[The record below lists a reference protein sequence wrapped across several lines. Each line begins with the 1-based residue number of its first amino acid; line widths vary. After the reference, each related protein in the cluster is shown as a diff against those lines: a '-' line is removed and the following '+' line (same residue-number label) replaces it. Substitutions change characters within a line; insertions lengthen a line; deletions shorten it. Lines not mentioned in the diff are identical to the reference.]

1 MLRLWAL
8 SFGRRSAGFEK
19 EGEEEGEEEKE
30 EEEEGQIGLERVR
43 GSRSEPVRAGQC
55 GSEPVRARQSR
66 SERVRAG

>member
-1 MLRLWAL
+1 M
-8 SFGRRSAGFEK
+8 SFGPWIAGFEK
-19 EGEEEGEEEKE
+19 EGEEEGEEEK
-30 EEEEGQIGLERVR
+30 EEEGQIGLERVR